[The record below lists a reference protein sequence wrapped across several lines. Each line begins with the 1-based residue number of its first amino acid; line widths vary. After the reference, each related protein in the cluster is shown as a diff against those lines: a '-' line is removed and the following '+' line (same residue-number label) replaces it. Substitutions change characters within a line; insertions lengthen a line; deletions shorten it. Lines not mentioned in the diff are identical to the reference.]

1 MLSLRFKSNAPRRP
15 PRVIVLGPPGSG
27 RDTQASM
34 VAQQFGLVHISARQL
49 LKGEIQKNPETGKII
64 SKCMDEGSDVPDEI
78 INPLIEKRLRQS
90 DCRVNGWVME
100 GFPYSKA
107 QVNLLKAVRV
117 KPSVVFLF
125 EGTEDES
132 ARRLGNR
139 RVDPTTGAVYNLEV
153 NPPSDE
159 ATSSRLIEMV
169 SDADEVVRKA
179 YQANRDKLVMLEEAY
194 RPVIQNVQSERTIEE
209 MNEHLADAITN
220 PL

>member
-1 MLSLRFKSNAPRRP
+1 
-15 PRVIVLGPPGSG
+15 
-27 RDTQASM
+27 
-34 VAQQFGLVHISARQL
+34 
-49 LKGEIQKNPETGKII
+49 
-64 SKCMDEGSDVPDEI
+64 MDEGSDVPDEI

-107 QVNLLKAVRV
+107 QINLLKAVRV

-169 SDADEVVRKA
+169 CDADEVVRKA

>member
-15 PRVIVLGPPGSG
+15 PRVIILGPPGSG
-27 RDTQASM
+27 RDTQATLC
-34 VAQQFGLVHISARQL
+34 AQQFGLVHISARQL
-49 LKGEIQKNPETGKII
+49 LKSEIQKNPETGKII
-64 SKCMDEGSDVPDEI
+64 SKCLDEGTDVPDEI
-78 INPLIEKRLRQS
+78 INPLVEKRLKQS

-107 QVNLLKAVRV
+107 QINLLKAVRV

-139 RVDPTTGAVYNLEV
+139 RVDPTTGAVFNLEV

-159 ATSSRLIEMV
+159 ATSSRLIEM
-169 SDADEVVRKA
+169 SCDADEVVRKA
-179 YQANRDKLVMLEEAY
+179 YLANRDKLIMLEEAY

-209 MNEHLADAITN
+209 MNEHLSDAITN